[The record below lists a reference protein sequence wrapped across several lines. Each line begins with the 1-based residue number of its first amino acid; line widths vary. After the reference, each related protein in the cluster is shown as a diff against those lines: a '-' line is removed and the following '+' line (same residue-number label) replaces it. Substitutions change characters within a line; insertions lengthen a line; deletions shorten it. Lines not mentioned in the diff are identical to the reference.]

1 TPSGCTSSASVT
13 VNATPPA
20 PVVTP
25 SSVSLCL
32 GNIAPLSVPVT
43 FNSANGG
50 AITINASGAGTPYP
64 STINVTGVP
73 AGARVKSVRINGF
86 AHTFPDDV
94 DILLQSPAST
104 NVVIMSDVGGSADNT
119 GQNFVFDDA
128 AGSLMSDGAFNAS
141 GTYRPT
147 NYVTPDTWAAPGPG
161 AITQAVPTLSS
172 FTGNMNGTWNL
183 FVVDDLGGDGGAIAS
198 WSITFEVPG
207 PVWSPA
213 TGLFTNA
220 AATIPYVAGT
230 QLATVYASPA
240 TTTTYS
246 VNNITPTCT
255 SPTTTVTVT
264 IYQPIAITTQPA
276 SQTVCAGATVTFSVA
291 TTGNFQT
298 YQWQLSTDNGATW
311 TNISGANATSYV
323 VANTTTALSGRRYRV
338 IVTNSC
344 NTVTS
349 NAATLT
355 VNALPTVVAND
366 LFSRRICISD
376 TLVPLIGTP
385 VGGSWS
391 GIGVS
396 GFNFIPG
403 ATAVGTYTLTYSY
416 TNAAGCT
423 STDTTTVKV
432 SDCPERIRLLRDNA
446 VILFPNPNNGQFNI
460 RMNSVLYNYLG
471 MKVYT
476 AAGQLVHTQQWSGLV
491 YGRVIPI
498 NLTHLPAAVY
508 MVRFVYDD
516 GIRTSEKTF
525 KVIVGRQ

>member
-1 TPSGCTSSASVT
+1 
-13 VNATPPA
+13 
-20 PVVTP
+20 
-25 SSVSLCL
+25 
-32 GNIAPLSVPVT
+32 
-43 FNSANGG
+43 
-50 AITINASGAGTPYP
+50 
-64 STINVTGVP
+64 
-73 AGARVKSVRINGF
+73 
-86 AHTFPDDV
+86 
-94 DILLQSPAST
+94 
-104 NVVIMSDVGGSADNT
+104 M
-119 GQNFVFDDA
+119 
-128 AGSLMSDGAFNAS
+128 
-141 GTYRPT
+141 
-147 NYVTPDTWAAPGPG
+147 
-161 AITQAVPTLSS
+161 
-172 FTGNMNGTWNL
+172 L
-183 FVVDDLGGDGGAIAS
+183 FRS
-198 WSITFEVPG
+198 
-207 PVWSPA
+207 
-213 TGLFTNA
+213 
-220 AATIPYVAGT
+220 
-230 QLATVYASPA
+230 
-240 TTTTYS
+240 
-246 VNNITPTCT
+246 
-255 SPTTTVTVT
+255 
-264 IYQPIAITTQPA
+264 
-276 SQTVCAGATVTFSVA
+276 
-291 TTGNFQT
+291 
-298 YQWQLSTDNGATW
+298 
-311 TNISGANATSYV
+311 ISGANATSYV

-525 KVIVGRQ
+525 KVVVGRQ